1 MFNGIFRVLTIEV
14 VVFISDFFSNK
25 IEVIH
30 TTIDN
35 NCLTIFQEETLVV
48 EVVFKGW
55 VFNRSDVVWTDVK
68 KDTYIKGQTIE
79 HGRLMTLLKYVKGKV
94 RRCCLPFCTSKG

>member
-55 VFNRSDVVWTDVK
+55 VFNRSDVVWTDIK
-68 KDTYIKGQTIE
+68 KDTYLKGQTID
-79 HGRLMTLLKYVKGKV
+79 TLG
-94 RRCCLPFCTSKG
+94 

>member
-25 IEVIH
+25 IEVNH

-68 KDTYIKGQTIE
+68 KDTYIKGQTID
-79 HGRLMTLLKYVKGKV
+79 TLG
-94 RRCCLPFCTSKG
+94 

>member
-68 KDTYIKGQTIE
+68 KDTYIKGQTID
-79 HGRLMTLLKYVKGKV
+79 TLG
-94 RRCCLPFCTSKG
+94 

>member
-55 VFNRSDVVWTDVK
+55 VFNRSNVVWTDVK
-68 KDTYIKGQTIE
+68 KDTYIKGQTID
-79 HGRLMTLLKYVKGKV
+79 TLG
-94 RRCCLPFCTSKG
+94 

>member
-1 MFNGIFRVLTIEV
+1 MFNGIFRVLTIEI

-68 KDTYIKGQTIE
+68 KDTYIKGQTID
-79 HGRLMTLLKYVKGKV
+79 TLG
-94 RRCCLPFCTSKG
+94 